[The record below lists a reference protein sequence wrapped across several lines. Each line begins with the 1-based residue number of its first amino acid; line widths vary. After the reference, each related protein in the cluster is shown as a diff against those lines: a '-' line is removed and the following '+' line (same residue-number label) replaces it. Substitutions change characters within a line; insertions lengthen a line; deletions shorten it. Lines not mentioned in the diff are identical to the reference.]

1 MFTRAAVTVKRYCF
15 ALLCVA
21 VAALRVFGDS
31 SGAPADNGVMNRFAL
46 LVGANSGG
54 GDLERL
60 LYAEADAER
69 FAEVLRTVGEFPTRQ
84 VRVLRQPDSAALER
98 EFLSVKKKIASAVA
112 SGGKTMFL
120 LYYSGHSDG
129 ASLLL
134 GGSVYPLRRV
144 KAFLDSCGADLRVG
158 VFDACHSGAM
168 VAFKGGK
175 AAEPFYFRREE
186 NARGQVI
193 IAASSVGQA
202 AQESDALG
210 GSVFTHHW
218 LNGLRGS
225 ADVIGSRYVTL
236 NDAYGYAYRKTVETS
251 AISGGGVQYPTYNFN
266 IQGDGEIRLTN
277 LNTSK
282 EGILLDK
289 SCEGAFIIHSER
301 GSNVAADFTKQK
313 GTEVFI
319 AQGTGQYKVINTRSG
334 DVLAHD
340 VTVKKGS
347 VEQLSSSMFIT
358 RQVSVETRRK
368 GDVPRRAEYPQR
380 KGFGYGVG
388 GGVIASY
395 PVEGN
400 GQAMLNVAGVYNAA
414 SDLQIF
420 ANARAM
426 PFGRQASADVGVNL
440 YWESGDYSVYTGAG
454 PSILY
459 DYAMKEKR
467 SEYAIRAQV
476 GFAAA
481 KSEKIDIHAQIPIIL
496 LLSGDNSIR
505 SGLEVM
511 FLFWR

>member
-1 MFTRAAVTVKRYCF
+1 MFTRVTAKRYYL
-15 ALLCVA
+15 ALFCVA
-21 VAALRVFGDS
+21 AAALCAFGGA
-31 SGAPADNGVMNRFAL
+31 SGDNPAMSRFAL

-54 GDLERL
+54 DGLERL

-69 FAEVLRTVGEFPTRQ
+69 FADVLRTVGEFPPRQ

-98 EFLSVKKKIASAVA
+98 EFLSVKKTVASASA
-112 SGGKTMFL
+112 GGGRVMFL

-225 ADVIGSRYVTL
+225 ADATGSRSVTL
-236 NDAYGYAYRKTVETS
+236 NEAYGYAYRKTVETS
-251 AISGGGVQYPTYNFN
+251 AMSGGGVQYPSYNFN
-266 IQGDGEIRLTN
+266 IQGDGEIRLAN
-277 LNTSK
+277 LNASK
-282 EGILLDK
+282 EGVLLDG
-289 SCEGAFIIHSER
+289 SCEGAFIIHGER
-301 GSNVAADFTKQK
+301 GSGIVADFTKRK

-319 AQGTGQYKVINTRSG
+319 AQGAGRCRVINTRSG
-334 DVLAHD
+334 GVSALD
-340 VTVKKGS
+340 VTVRKGS
-347 VEQLSSSMFIT
+347 VERLSSSMFNA
-358 RQVSVETRRK
+358 RQVSVDTRRK
-368 GDVPRRAEYPQR
+368 GDVPRHAEYPQR
-380 KGFGYGVG
+380 NGFGYGVG
-388 GGVIASY
+388 GGVIAMY

-400 GQAMLNVAGVYNAA
+400 GQATLNAAGVYNIAP
-414 SDLQIF
+414 DLQIF
-420 ANARAM
+420 ADARSM
-426 PFGRQASADVGVNL
+426 PFGRQASADIGVNL
-440 YWESGDYSVYTGAG
+440 YWEAGDYSVYTGAG
-454 PSILY
+454 PNVLY
-459 DYAMKEKR
+459 DYAMKTGP
-467 SEYAIRAQV
+467 EYAVRAQL
-476 GFAAA
+476 GFVTEFR
-481 KSEKIDIHAQIPIIL
+481 EKIDIHAQIPIIL
-496 LLSGDNSIR
+496 SLSGSNSVK

-511 FLFWR
+511 FLFWK